1 MLDIE
6 HMDKKAVYENMLAL
20 LYAVNAGQLRLGSQL
35 GEIYSSLHKTGE
47 FIELITKLNEDSGR
61 YEAKKLRETL
71 DIKGTDIDSLI
82 AVLKHSHWFVF
93 EDIRV
98 TKLNDKRFIMKTFDC
113 TSQKASKRRGIEI
126 KDCTSGANLSCR
138 RGFFKEINGS
148 AQVKRVFAPPEQDPA
163 GPDSNISCAW
173 EISID

>member
-20 LYAVNAGQLRLGSQL
+20 LYTVNAGQYRLGSHL
-35 GEIYSSLHKTGE
+35 GEIYSSLNKTDE
-47 FIELITKLNEDSGR
+47 FNELITKLNEDSGR

-71 DIKGTDIDSLI
+71 DIKGTDIDSII
-82 AVLKHSHWFVF
+82 AILKHSHWFAF
-93 EDIRV
+93 ENIQV
-98 TKLNDKRFIMKTFDC
+98 TRLTDKRFIMKTFDC
-113 TSQKASKRRGIEI
+113 TSQEASKRRGIEI

-138 RGFFKEINGS
+138 RGFFTEINSS
-148 AQVKRVFAPPEQDPA
+148 ARVKRVFAPPEQDPS
-163 GPDSNISCAW
+163 GPDSNVSCAW